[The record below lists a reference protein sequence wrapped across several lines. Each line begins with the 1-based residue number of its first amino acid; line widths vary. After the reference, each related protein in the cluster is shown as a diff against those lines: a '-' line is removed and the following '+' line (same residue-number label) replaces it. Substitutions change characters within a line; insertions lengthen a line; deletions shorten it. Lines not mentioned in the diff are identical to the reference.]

1 MASHRQPGPETL
13 VEFLE
18 DAARKFGSRPALLF
32 KAGLRYMRWSYEDLV
47 RDSNRLASELQTRG
61 VQKGDRVLIWGPNC
75 PQWVI
80 AFFACIRAGAI
91 AVPLDVRSTADFAFN
106 VAEQTEPRLM
116 FASRIT
122 PAVHRE
128 LGVETIDF
136 EEVDSLCGKGGDP
149 SPVDIEPDGLAEIMF
164 TSGTTGDPKGV
175 MLTHRNL
182 LSNLE
187 SIRQFIPGEPSYR
200 LVSILPL
207 SHMFEQVGGL
217 LIPLSAGANVTY
229 PLSLKPVTLFKTLA
243 ERKVTLLLVVPQVL
257 DLFIKGVE
265 REVSK
270 QGKERAWDM
279 LMRIGRRVPFPVRR
293 LLFRSVHRRFGGALT
308 HVVAGGA
315 ALDPDLGAKWDAM
328 GFKLMQGYGAT
339 EASPVISCHTIRN
352 PRYDSAG
359 PPLPGVDVRIA
370 DDGEIMVRGA
380 NLTPG
385 YWKAPEQTEKV
396 FTDGWYHTG
405 DQGLI
410 DGNGFVHING
420 RKKDMIV
427 LANGQNLFP
436 EDLEAT
442 LQRHPDVEGATVV
455 GVPRGADT
463 EVHAALLVEGEDS
476 AKEAVAWAN
485 GMLAEHQRV
494 HGFTVWPDEDFPRTH
509 TFKVKKNLVLEA
521 IMAGPESPAPRPQQ
535 AAPAGEQR
543 GVRSLIAEVA
553 EIDARAV
560 SADKAIGDD
569 LNLDSLG
576 RVELMSLIEQEL
588 GVYVDETEVSPTTT
602 VAEIERIVEDRM
614 DSGSTDAEVPTF
626 PKWTL
631 TRWGVAIRSVL
642 HSLLTFP
649 VMSAVNGT
657 RITGLEHLRSLDEP
671 AIYAINHNVTR
682 WDAFLI
688 LKILPGAIRR
698 RLTYAAAAEITFKSR
713 WKGPMA
719 SLFAN
724 AFPLYRRFGVRTS
737 LEHMGN
743 LLDEGWSIGIFPEGV
758 QKISDEILPFQAGTG
773 LLAVECRAPVI
784 PVRISANGW
793 SGLPWRRTHQV
804 AIGEPLTFSADT
816 SYADATAG
824 IEQAVRAL

>member
-1 MASHRQPGPETL
+1 MASDAPSGPRTL

-18 DAARKFGSRPALLF
+18 DAARKYRDRPALLF
-32 KAGLRYMRWSYEDLV
+32 KLGLRYLRWSYEDLL
-47 RDSNRLASELQTRG
+47 RDSGRLASELQARG
-61 VQKGDRVLIWGPNC
+61 IEKGDRVLIWGPNC
-75 PQWVI
+75 PQWVL
-80 AFFACIRAGAI
+80 AFFACLRAGAV
-91 AVPLDVRSTADFAFN
+91 AVPLDVRSTADFARN
-106 VAEQTEPRLM
+106 IAAQTEPRLM

-128 LGVETIDF
+128 LGLETIDF
-136 EEVDSLCGKGGDP
+136 EEVVSLCEGRGEP
-149 SPVDIEPDGLAEIMF
+149 SPVELEPDGLAEIMF

-182 LSNLE
+182 LSNLD

-229 PLSLKPVTLFKTLA
+229 PLSLKPVTLFKTMA

-257 DLFIKGVE
+257 DLVIKGVE
-265 REVSK
+265 REVAR
-270 QGKERAWDM
+270 QGKERAWR
-279 LMRIGRRVPFPVRR
+279 LLLSIGRRVPVPVRR
-293 LLFRSVHRRFGGALT
+293 LLFRSVHRRFGGKLT

-315 ALDPDLGAKWDAM
+315 ALDPELGAKWDAM
-328 GFKLMQGYGAT
+328 GFKLIQGYGAT
-339 EASPVISCHTIRN
+339 EASPVISCHTIRK

-370 DDGEIMVRGA
+370 EDGEIMVRGP

-385 YWKAPEQTEKV
+385 YWKAPEQTDRV

-405 DQGLI
+405 DQGFL
-410 DGNGFVHING
+410 DENGFVHING
-420 RKKDMIV
+420 RTKDMIV
-427 LANGQNLFP
+427 LPNGQNLFP
-436 EDLEAT
+436 EDLEAV
-442 LQRHPDVEGATVV
+442 LQRHPAVEGAAVV

-463 EVHAALLVEGEDS
+463 EVHAALIVDSEGS
-476 AKEAVAWAN
+476 AKDAVAWAN
-485 GMLAEHQRV
+485 GTLAEHQRV
-494 HGFTVWPDEDFPRTH
+494 HAFTVWPDEDFPRTH
-509 TFKVKKNLVLEA
+509 TLKVKKALVLETV
-521 IMAGPESPAPRPQQ
+521 MAGPESPAPRPQQ

-553 EIDARAV
+553 EVDAGAV
-560 SADKAIGDD
+560 SAEGALGDD
-569 LNLDSLG
+569 LGLDSLG

-602 VAEIERIVEDRM
+602 VAELEQLVDKRM
-614 DSGSTDAEVPTF
+614 DSGAQETETPTF

-631 TRWGVAIRSVL
+631 TGWGTAIRGVL

-649 VMSAVNGT
+649 VMSVLNGT
-657 RITGLEHLRSLDEP
+657 RVDGLDRLRGLDEP

-698 RLTYAAAAEITFKSR
+698 RLTYAAAAEITFASF

-743 LLDEGWSIGIFPEGV
+743 LLDAGWSIGIFPEGV
-758 QKISDEILPFQAGTG
+758 QKIGDEILPFQAGTG
-773 LLAVECRAPVI
+773 LLAVECRAPVV
-784 PVRISANGW
+784 PVRISADGRA
-793 SGLPWRRTHQV
+793 GLPWRRRLQV
-804 AIGEPLTFSADT
+804 TVGEPLTFPAGTD
-816 SYADATAG
+816 YADATAG

>member
-1 MASHRQPGPETL
+1 MASHRPSGPRTL

-18 DAARKFGSRPALLF
+18 DAARKFGDRPALLF
-32 KAGLRYMRWSYEDLV
+32 KTGLRYVRWSYDDLV
-47 RDSNRLASELQTRG
+47 RDSERLASELQARG
-61 VQKGDRVLIWGPNC
+61 IGKGDRVLIWGPNC
-75 PQWVI
+75 PQWVL
-80 AFFACIRAGAI
+80 AFFACLRAGAI
-91 AVPLDVRSTADFAFN
+91 AVPLDVRSAEDFARN
-106 VAEQTEPRLM
+106 VAGQTDPRLM
-116 FASRIT
+116 FASRFT

-136 EEVDSLCGKGGDP
+136 EEVESLCESRDEP
-149 SPVDIEPDGLAEIMF
+149 APVNVSPDDLAEIMF

-175 MLTHRNL
+175 MLTHGNL
-182 LSNLE
+182 LANLA
-187 SIRQFIPGEPSYR
+187 SIRHFIPGDPGYR

-243 ERKVTLLLVVPQVL
+243 ERRVTLLLVVPQVL

-265 REVSK
+265 REVGR
-270 QGKERAWDM
+270 QGKERAWRL
-279 LMRIGRRVPFPVRR
+279 LMGVGRRVPFPVRR

-315 ALDPDLGAKWDAM
+315 ALDPDLGAKWEAM
-328 GFKLMQGYGAT
+328 GFKLIQGYGAT
-339 EASPVISCHTIRN
+339 EASPVISCHPIRR

-370 DDGEIMVRGA
+370 PDGEIMIRGP

-405 DQGLI
+405 DQGFL
-410 DGNGFVHING
+410 DENGFVHING
-420 RKKDMIV
+420 RTKDMIV
-427 LANGQNLFP
+427 LPNGQNLFP

-442 LQRHPDVEGATVV
+442 LQRHPAVEGAAVV
-455 GVPRGADT
+455 GVPKGADT
-463 EVHAALLVEGEDS
+463 EVHAALLVDGEAS

-485 GMLAEHQRV
+485 GVLAERQRV
-494 HGFTVWPDEDFPRTH
+494 HAFTVWPDEDFPRTH
-509 TFKVKKNLVLEA
+509 TLKVKKALVLEA
-521 IMAGPESPAPRPQQ
+521 VMAGPEAPAQRQPQP
-535 AAPAGEQR
+535 AAAGEQR
-543 GVRSLIAEVA
+543 GLRHLIAEVA
-553 EIDARAV
+553 EVDAGAV
-560 SADKAIGDD
+560 SGEKALGDD
-569 LNLDSLG
+569 LDLDSLG

-588 GVYVDETEVSPTTT
+588 GVYVDETEVSPATT
-602 VAEIERIVEDRM
+602 VEEIERLVESRM
-614 DSGSTDAEVPTF
+614 ASGAQDTETPTF

-631 TRWGVAIRSVL
+631 TRWGTAIRAAL
-642 HSLLTFP
+642 HSLLAFP
-649 VMSAVNGT
+649 VMSALNGS
-657 RITGLEHLRSLDEP
+657 RVTGLERLGGLDEP

-682 WDAFLI
+682 WDAFLV
-688 LKILPGAIRR
+688 LKILPGGMRR
-698 RLTYAAAAEITFKSR
+698 RLTYAAAAEITFGSF

-737 LEHMGN
+737 LEHMGK

-758 QKISDEILPFQAGTG
+758 QKIGDEILPFQAGTG
-773 LLAVECRAPVI
+773 LLAVECRAPVV
-784 PVRISANGW
+784 PVRISADGRA
-793 SGLPWRRTHQV
+793 GPPWRRTLQV
-804 AIGEPLTFSADT
+804 TVGEPLSFPAGT
-816 SYADATAG
+816 SYAEATAT
-824 IEQAVRAL
+824 IEQAVRTL